1 MALGVWR
8 PPSPVDVDR
17 LSQVQD
23 ERVCS
28 FLNAIVTLAF
38 VGISPP
44 IDPTPEDMM
53 ATQRANAQ
61 LAQVREHV
69 RSLDGM
75 ESCR

>member
-1 MALGVWR
+1 M
-8 PPSPVDVDR
+8 
-17 LSQVQD
+17 QD
-23 ERVCS
+23 ERVCD
-28 FLNAIVTLAF
+28 FLDALASLAF

-53 ATQRANAQ
+53 ATRRANAQ

-75 ESCR
+75 ETCR